1 MSSNVPNKAVMGVEG
16 MSIYECRDLAIKAA
30 RYARGLAPKA
40 TLQSSSRFFP
50 IYGKGFF
57 GVSWEHPYIWYQEAG
72 IRPFTMRS
80 LAGKTIP
87 MWLDDRDGKL
97 RKDNPKAK
105 TRTLY
110 GGRVQVLVF
119 RRAAKIGQRKK
130 VWRNEGGKMVL
141 RSVPASYPGA
151 PGRIA
156 VNRSKGIM
164 RAGDVDPS
172 VRNPGWIAKGNV
184 GVRWRH
190 PGLPSARFIA
200 RAIYVVAIEAG
211 QPVQEIR
218 YLNRWNSGLHDAY
231 SVLVYQG

>member
-1 MSSNVPNKAVMGVEG
+1 MSANVPNKAVMGVEG
-16 MSIYECRDLAIKAA
+16 MSIYECRDLAIRAA
-30 RYARGLAPKA
+30 RFARGFAPKA

-50 IYGKGFF
+50 IYGEGFF
-57 GVSWEHPYIWYQEAG
+57 GVSWEHPYIWYQESG
-72 IRPFTMRS
+72 IKPFTMRS

-87 MWLDDRDGKL
+87 MWLNDPDGKL
-97 RKDNPKAK
+97 RKENPKAK
-105 TRTLY
+105 VRTLY

-119 RRAAKIGQRKK
+119 RRAAKLGQRKK
-130 VWRNEGGKMVL
+130 VWRNEGGKMTL

-156 VNRSKGIM
+156 VNRSQGIM

-172 VRNPGWIAKGNV
+172 ARNPGWIAKGNV